1 MHNFVGED
9 WQSHNTRK
17 WDKKQLEELIDKLKD
32 TTKSSSV
39 EDFTNRSILN
49 LINTFCD
56 KLSRINNLPLAKT
69 GAEVLKLLI
78 NEANSSSVLGI
89 VLQLL
94 SNVTQMT
101 FDETFILKH
110 HLFDLL
116 NICLAKGAVP
126 TSSDVDIMIS
136 LIDNVSLSLFPIYV
150 KILDLFLDRYR
161 TENKTG
167 VIRCSLDILKN
178 FYFISENTINQ
189 GKKIM
194 KEAHKKIS
202 DVQSIIDA
210 LLM

>member
-1 MHNFVGED
+1 MQNFLGES

-17 WDKKQLEELIDKLKD
+17 WEKNQLEELIDKLKD

-101 FDETFILKH
+101 FDETFISKH
-110 HLFDLL
+110 PCKH
-116 NICLAKGAVP
+116 
-126 TSSDVDIMIS
+126 
-136 LIDNVSLSLFPIYV
+136 
-150 KILDLFLDRYR
+150 R
-161 TENKTG
+161 T
-167 VIRCSLDILKN
+167 
-178 FYFISENTINQ
+178 
-189 GKKIM
+189 
-194 KEAHKKIS
+194 
-202 DVQSIIDA
+202 
-210 LLM
+210 